1 VAYAMDASVIR
12 LLRIEELG
20 GSRVTDLEGGEM

>member
-1 VAYAMDASVIR
+1 MDASVIR

-20 GSRVTDLEGGEM
+20 GSRPVPEWEGGEMQ

>member
-1 VAYAMDASVIR
+1 VRAEDAELIR

-20 GSRVTDLEGGEM
+20 TRREEQGGGEQY

>member
-1 VAYAMDASVIR
+1 VRAEDAELIR

-20 GSRVTDLEGGEM
+20 VRREEQGGGEQY

>member
-1 VAYAMDASVIR
+1 MDASVIR

-20 GSRVTDLEGGEM
+20 GSRVPERDWEGGEM

>member
-1 VAYAMDASVIR
+1 VRAEDAELIR

-20 GSRVTDLEGGEM
+20 VRREERGGGEQY